1 MRGMESTRKQKQNRA
16 IRMEAMAEHLVSRA
30 EKKIKAEGVLQAP
43 EIVPVFAI
51 ACAKVIV
58 QGHNADPALGAEL
71 AGTALRIIMKN
82 LMLHGVTIPD
92 LNMEDWT
99 PPNIHSGTTSQH

>member
-1 MRGMESTRKQKQNRA
+1 MESTRQQKQNRA
-16 IRMEAMAEHLVSRA
+16 VRMEAMAEQLISRA
-30 EKKIKAEGVLQAP
+30 GKKIKAEGVLQAP

-58 QGHNADPALGAEL
+58 KGHNADPALGADL
-71 AGTALRIIMKN
+71 AGTALRIIIKN
-82 LMLHGVTIPD
+82 LMLHGVKIPN

-99 PPNIHSGTTSQH
+99 PPNIHPGTTSKN